1 MQRGEVYRNR
11 DYVGTLE
18 RDDNNVYSFQYAND
32 YLDQPMSQAISVTF
46 PLKKEPFISND
57 LFAFFCQF
65 LAEGSLK
72 ELQCKELKI
81 DIDDD
86 FSRLLKTT
94 QEDTIGS
101 ITIKEI
107 IL

>member
-1 MQRGEVYRNR
+1 MQRGEVYRNGY
-11 DYVGTLE
+11 YVGILE

-32 YLDQPMSQAISVTF
+32 YLKHPIAQAISVTF
-46 PLKKEPFISND
+46 PLQREPFISNN
-57 LFAFFCQF
+57 LFAFFYQF

-81 DIDDD
+81 DTDDD

-94 QEDTIGS
+94 KEDTIGS